1 MARPSGALRFIAT
14 ETDVNLLSMF
24 ILAYNS
30 SHSKHKHA
38 ISFLN
43 ELKEAPTNAM
53 LLNFTMLR

>member
-14 ETDVNLLSMF
+14 DVNLLSMF
-24 ILAYNS
+24 ISAYNS

-43 ELKEAPTNAM
+43 ELKEAPTSAM
-53 LLNFTMLR
+53 LLNFTMLQ